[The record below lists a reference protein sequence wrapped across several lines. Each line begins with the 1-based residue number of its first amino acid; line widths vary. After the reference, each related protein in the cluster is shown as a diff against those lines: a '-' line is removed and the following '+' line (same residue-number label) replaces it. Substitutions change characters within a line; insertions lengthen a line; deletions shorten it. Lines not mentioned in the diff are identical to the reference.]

1 MRAIAPLFVALT
13 LIATSCT
20 KAQSPTVTHRSADGR
35 PDQWVY
41 RISPDEYQLAVDSNG
56 DGQPD
61 VVRTFR
67 DNEVVRVESDR
78 NFNGKVDLVQEYSHG
93 VLLREIRDDD
103 FDGRPEVV
111 KTFRPNG
118 TLAIIERDP
127 KERGSIDIVEYYDNH
142 GRMTR
147 REERPR

>member
-1 MRAIAPLFVALT
+1 MRAIAPLLVALT
-13 LIATSCT
+13 LMLVSCT
-20 KAQSPTVTHRSADGR
+20 KAQSPSVTHRSADGR

-41 RISPDEYQLAVDSNG
+41 RISPNEYQLAIDSNG
-56 DGQPD
+56 DGKPD
-61 VVRTFR
+61 VVRTFH
-67 DNEVVRVESDR
+67 DNEIIRVESDR

-127 KERGSIDIVEYYDNH
+127 KERGTIDIVEYYDNQ

-147 REERPR
+147 REERRR

>member
-1 MRAIAPLFVALT
+1 MRAISSLLFALT

-20 KAQSPTVTHRSADGR
+20 KAQSPIVTHRNSDGH

-41 RISPDEYQLAVDSNG
+41 RISPDEYQLAIDSNG
-56 DGQPD
+56 DGQAD
-61 VVRTFR
+61 VVRTFH
-67 DNEVVRVESDR
+67 DNELIRVESDR

-93 VLLREIRDDD
+93 VMVREIRDDD
-103 FDGRPEVV
+103 FDGRPEVI

-127 KERGSIDIVEYYDNH
+127 KERGTIDIVEYYDKQ

-147 REERPR
+147 REERTR

>member
-1 MRAIAPLFVALT
+1 MRAIAPFFVALALT
-13 LIATSCT
+13 AVSCT
-20 KAQSPTVTHRSADGR
+20 KAQSPIVTHRTADGR
-35 PDQWVY
+35 PDQWVV
-41 RISPDEYQLAVDSNG
+41 RISPDEYQLAIDSNG
-56 DGQPD
+56 DGKAD

-67 DNEVVRVESDR
+67 DNEIVRVESDR

-93 VLLREIRDDD
+93 VLTREVHDDD
-103 FDGRPEVV
+103 FDGLPEEV

-127 KERGSIDIVEYYDNH
+127 KERGTIDVVEYYDNH

-147 REERPR
+147 REERR